1 MARTTTTTKATT
13 TKAAKAAKPAK
24 AQPYRGVPSWHA
36 AHAAAVGQHRG
47 NAEARAALQV
57 GTHLAWRS
65 PNGSVA
71 WTKGTNAAMLAH
83 ATTLGVQPGQ
93 PVHEA
98 MALVIAALPAHA
110 TTTALAKETE
120 ALKPSA

>member
-1 MARTTTTTKATT
+1 MARTTSTTSKSATT
-13 TKAAKAAKPAK
+13 KAAKPAK
-24 AQPYRGVPSWHA
+24 AAPYRSVPAWHA

-47 NAEARAALQV
+47 NPQARAALQV

-65 PNGSVA
+65 PNGTVA
-71 WTKGTNAAMLAH
+71 WNKGTNAAMLAH
-83 ATTLGVQPGQ
+83 AATLGVQVGQ

-110 TTTALAKETE
+110 TTTALAKQTE